1 MQHVSRRVFLSLG
14 SVLWLPEGAGAA
26 PALPAGEEAVSAA
39 PPEFPGHP
47 PAMVREVVA
56 TAHGNLARLRELVG
70 ERPALARAA
79 VDWGFGDWETA
90 LGAASHMGRRDIA
103 EHLIA
108 NGARPS
114 IFSAAMLGQ
123 LDVVKAFV
131 AASPGIQRI
140 PGPHSISLLA
150 HARAG
155 GPPAGAVRQYLEA
168 LGDADGQPSAPITD
182 AETAT
187 LTGTYVFGAG
197 ASDRIAIAVE
207 PFGLTFTRQ
216 GAIGRPLRHLGNR
229 VFHPAGAA
237 DVRIA
242 FAGTPPAMTI
252 TDGALTVTARRE

>member
-1 MQHVSRRVFLSLG
+1 
-14 SVLWLPEGAGAA
+14 
-26 PALPAGEEAVSAA
+26 
-39 PPEFPGHP
+39 
-47 PAMVREVVA
+47 MVREVVA
-56 TAHGNLARLRELVG
+56 TAHGNFARLKELVDA
-70 ERPALARAA
+70 RPALARAA
-79 VDWGFGDWETA
+79 VDWGFGDWEDA

-103 EHLIA
+103 EYLIA

-140 PGPHSISLLA
+140 AGPHSISLLA

-155 GPPAGAVRQYLEA
+155 GPAADAVRQYLDA
-168 LGDADGQPSAPITD
+168 LGDADAPP
-182 AETAT
+182 TAP
-187 LTGTYVFGAG
+187 LSPADMASLSGTYVFGPN
-197 ASDRIAIAVE
+197 ASDRIAMTVE
-207 PFGLTFTRQ
+207 TLGLTFTRQ

-237 DVRIA
+237 EVRIA
-242 FAGTPPAMTI
+242 FAGTPPAITI